1 MEQWIE
7 FIGNNPILSLIWAAL
22 VFLLVFGT
30 IKAKLSSIK
39 QISPTELTMLV
50 NRQNATVVDI
60 RSEDD
65 FKKGHITGAK
75 PMAAAEIQQGTVKG
89 LEKLKS
95 NPIIVVCQAGVTAQ
109 KAASALLKQ
118 GCSTVCVLKGGM
130 NSWTGASLPV
140 VRSK

>member
-7 FIGNNPILSLIWAAL
+7 FIGNNPILSLVWAAL
-22 VFLLVFGT
+22 VVMLVAGT
-30 IKAKLSSIK
+30 VKAKLSNIK

-75 PMAAAEIQQGTVKG
+75 HIAAAEIQQGAVKG

-109 KAASALLKQ
+109 KAASSLLKQ
-118 GCSTVCVLKGGM
+118 GCTTVSVLKGGM